1 MRILIKSCKVI
12 SPESKHH
19 NKVCD
24 ILIENG
30 IIQNIA
36 SKITES
42 VDKEISFDNLHVS
55 AGWFDAKVN
64 FCDPGFEVKEDLVSG
79 LRLAEAGGITTV
91 ALTPDTEPK
100 ISNKSQLEYV
110 INKSQFSPVTVAPF
124 GTITEKMNGTVLAE
138 MFDLQNAG
146 AIAFTDAHEKVSAG
160 IMYRALLY
168 AKNFDGLVI
177 SFPFDSTIFGKGYV
191 NEGRASVLTGLK
203 SIPSLAEFIVVERD
217 LSLLRYTNS
226 KLHFT
231 GISTKEAIEMIKAA
245 KKSGLNVTCDTY
257 IHNLIFTEEEVLGFD
272 ANFKFLPPLRTKEDQ
287 EALLAGLKDGTIDF
301 ICSDHTPQDVE
312 NKEVEF
318 DYAGFGAIGC
328 QTLFAAINGIE
339 KFSLDEKIAF
349 ISSQPRKVF
358 QLGEIKFEVGE
369 AANLTLFNP
378 TSRYE
383 FNQENNLSKSRNSPL
398 MNKSLQGE
406 VYGIINKGILSISE
420 QGE

>member
-30 IIQNIA
+30 IIQKVD
-36 SKITES
+36 SELSDT
-42 VDKEISFDNLHVS
+42 VDKEILFKDLHVS
-55 AGWFDAKVN
+55 TGWFDAKVN
-64 FCDPGFEVKEDLVSG
+64 FCDPGFEVKEDLISG
-79 LRLAEAGGITTV
+79 LRLAEAGGMTAV

-110 INKSQFSPVTVAPF
+110 INKSQFSPVTVTAF
-124 GTITEKMNGTVLAE
+124 GTITEKMNGSVLAE
-138 MFDLQNAG
+138 MYDMQNAG

-177 SFPFDSTIFGKGYV
+177 SFPYDATIFGKGYV
-191 NEGRASVLTGLK
+191 NEGKASVLTGLK
-203 SIPSLAEFIVVERD
+203 SIPALAEFIVVERD

-231 GISTKEAIEMIKAA
+231 GVSTKESVEMIRKA
-245 KKSGLNVTCDTY
+245 KQNGLNVTCDTY
-257 IHNLIFTEEEVLGFD
+257 IHNLLFIEDDVLGFD
-272 ANFKFLPPLRTKEDQ
+272 ANYKFLPPLRTEEDKN
-287 EALLAGLKDGTIDF
+287 ALINGLKDGTIDF
-301 ICSDHTPQDVE
+301 ICSDHTPQDIE

-318 DYAGFGAIGC
+318 DFAGFGAIGT
-328 QTLFAAINGIE
+328 QTLFACINGLDN
-339 KFSLDEKIAF
+339 FSLEEKIAF
-349 ISSQPRKVF
+349 ISSKPRNVF
-358 QLGEIKFEVGE
+358 QLPSVKIEMGEI
-369 AANLTLFNP
+369 ANLTLFNP
-378 TSRYE
+378 LVEEE
-383 FNQENNLSKSRNSPL
+383 FTLENNLSKSKNSPL
-398 MNKSLQGE
+398 FGKKLKGQ
-406 VYGIINKGILSISE
+406 VYGIINKGILSIAE